1 MEIETSPRLSR
12 MFRTALF
19 VAAAVLAA
27 LPVYIL
33 AVEILKGRGV
43 RLGPGLAAGTTAN
56 ALRYGLYGAAV
67 AAVIL
72 LRVLRGMIVRKRPG
86 DSPDRLAQKL
96 LQASILTSALSE
108 VPALLGVVLFLVA
121 GFYRDFYI
129 LLIVSLFL
137 MFMFF
142 PRYRNWSEWAGEP

>member
-1 MEIETSPRLSR
+1 MEIETTQKLSR

-43 RLGPGLAAGTTAN
+43 RLGPSLAAGTAN

-72 LRVLRGMIVRKRPG
+72 LRVLRGMIIRKRPG
-86 DSPDRLAQKL
+86 DSPDRRAQKL
-96 LQASILTSALSE
+96 LQASILTSVLSE

>member
-1 MEIETSPRLSR
+1 MEIEATPKLGR
-12 MFRTALF
+12 MFRLALL

-33 AVEILKGRGV
+33 VVEILKRQGG
-43 RLGPGLAAGTTAN
+43 RLGPSLAAGTVN
-56 ALRYGLYGAAV
+56 ALRYGMYGVAV
-67 AAVIL
+67 VAVIL
-72 LRVLRGMIVRKRPG
+72 LRVLRGMIIRKSPG
-86 DSPDRLAQKL
+86 DSPDRMARKL
-96 LQASILTSALSE
+96 LLASILTSVLSE
-108 VPALLGVVLFLVA
+108 VPALLGMVLYLVA

>member
-1 MEIETSPRLSR
+1 MDNVSPEKLSR

-19 VAAAVLAA
+19 VAGAVLVA
-27 LPVYIL
+27 LPLYIL
-33 AVEILKGRGV
+33 AVEILKRSGA
-43 RLGPGLAAGTTAN
+43 RLGLELPAGTLQPFRLA
-56 ALRYGLYGAAV
+56 LYGAAV

-72 LRVLRGMIVRKRPG
+72 LRVLRGVILRKSPS
-86 DSPDRLAQKL
+86 DSPDRLAHKL
-96 LQASILTSALSE
+96 LQASLLTSVLSE
-108 VPALLGVVLFLVA
+108 VPALLGVVLYLAA

-142 PRYRNWSEWAGEP
+142 PRYRNWTDWVSEP

>member
-1 MEIETSPRLSR
+1 MDHRNSEQLNR

-19 VAAAVLAA
+19 VAGAVLAA

-33 AVEILKGRGV
+33 VVEILKRRGA
-43 RLGPGLAAGTTAN
+43 RLGLGLETGTLLT
-56 ALRYGLYGAAV
+56 LRYALYGAAV

-72 LRVLRGMIVRKRPG
+72 LRVLRGMILRKAPE
-86 DSPDRLAQKL
+86 DSPDRLAHKL

-108 VPALLGVVLFLVA
+108 VPALLGVILFLLT
-121 GFYRDFYI
+121 GFTRDFYI
-129 LLIVSLFL
+129 LLVVSLFL

-142 PRYRNWSEWAGEP
+142 PRFRNWSDWAGEP

>member
-1 MEIETSPRLSR
+1 MEIETTPRLSR
-12 MFRTALF
+12 MFRSALF

-43 RLGPGLAAGTTAN
+43 RLGLSLAAATAN

-67 AAVIL
+67 VAVIL
-72 LRVLRGMIVRKRPG
+72 LRVLRGMIIRKRPG

-96 LQASILTSALSE
+96 LQASILTSVLSE

-142 PRYRNWSEWAGEP
+142 PRYRNWSEWAGGP

>member
-1 MEIETSPRLSR
+1 MDNTSPEKLSR

-19 VAAAVLAA
+19 VAGAVLVA
-27 LPVYIL
+27 LPLYVL
-33 AVEILKGRGV
+33 AVEILKRSGA
-43 RLGPGLAAGTTAN
+43 RLGLELPAEALAPF
-56 ALRYGLYGAAV
+56 RYALYGAAV
-67 AAVIL
+67 VAVIL
-72 LRVLRGMIVRKRPG
+72 LRVLRGVILRKNPD
-86 DSPDRLAQKL
+86 DSPDRLAHKL

-108 VPALLGVVLFLVA
+108 VPALLGVVLYLAA

-142 PRYRNWSEWAGEP
+142 PRYRNWADWAGEP